1 MPEPSQLSYVISAAL
16 IVFVIALYLR
26 AGSKKTKKVKEKIA
40 RAEEYGFREPTTIHP
55 KIDPARCIGS
65 GACVRACPEK
75 DIIGLIGGKG
85 ALINAS
91 HCVGH
96 GACAEACPVGAI
108 KLVFGTETRG
118 VDIPY
123 VTPDFETNIK
133 GIFIAGELGGMGLI
147 KNAITQGRQA
157 VEYISCRLGS
167 DRGQGGIYD
176 AVIVGAGPAGIGAS
190 LMAAK
195 KGLKFVT
202 LDQGDIG
209 GTVFNY
215 PRHKIV
221 MTSPVDLPLY
231 GNVRLRETTKES
243 LLDLWMSVIKKTSLE
258 IRTGEK
264 MTGLA
269 REAEGFRVVTSKG
282 EYPAR
287 NVVLAIGRRGTPR
300 KLGVPGE
307 QLPKVTYS
315 LLDPEQHRDHSLL
328 VVGGGDSAVEAAIA
342 LAKQSGNNVTLSY
355 RGESFKRIKP
365 MNKTRLDEA
374 ISKKSVSVALNSN
387 VLEIRENDVRIETEG
402 KETVIKNDYVYILI
416 GGELPNEF
424 LHSIGIKI
432 EKKFGTA

>member
-1 MPEPSQLSYVISAAL
+1 MSYIISAAL
-16 IVFVIALYLR
+16 ILLVIALYLR

-65 GACVRACPEK
+65 GACVKACPEK

-96 GACAEACPVGAI
+96 GACAAACPVGAI

-243 LLDLWMSVIKKTSLE
+243 LLDLWFSVIKKTGLE

-264 MTGLA
+264 MTGLS

-307 QLPKVTYS
+307 KLPKVTYS

-328 VVGGGDSAVEAAIA
+328 VVGGGDSAVEAAIS
-342 LAKQSGNNVTLSY
+342 LAKQSGNKVTLSY

-374 ISKKSVSVALNSN
+374 ISKRSVTVVLNSN
-387 VLEIRENDVRIETEG
+387 VLEIREKDVRIETEG
-402 KETVIKNDYVYILI
+402 KEAVIENDYVYIFA
-416 GGELPNEF
+416 GGELPNE
-424 LHSIGIKI
+424 LLLSIGVRI
-432 EKKFGTA
+432 EKKFGTE